1 MGFLFSTMR
10 AHLLI
15 IFALMGC
22 AFAGVHQIPLV
33 KVESLRTKMIREGTW
48 AKYIQMKNVARF
60 AKAMM
65 RNGDSVSQR
74 VTDFEDEEYVGNITI
89 GTPEQTFRVILD
101 TGSANLWVADST
113 CGKSSR
119 GFFCPLTCDDRRC
132 CTQSV
137 GNSESCASKRTFDAS
152 ESSSYSV
159 DGRQWS
165 ITYGSGMASGYLGK
179 DIVRIGFPGT
189 QQLVIPD
196 TVFAQA
202 DVLSPSF
209 DVLPVDG
216 ILGLAFKSIAVD
228 GVTPPFQRAMELGLV
243 DQPLFTVYLKHITE
257 QSDAYG
263 GVYTY
268 GGIDNTN
275 CGPIIAYEDLSSAT
289 YWQFSMTG
297 VKSGTYEAAAH
308 WQVISDTGTS
318 FIGAPSSVAQSLAR
332 ENGAMYDPENGVYF
346 IDCGAKPSLTLAIG
360 RNKYTIDAKNLVVPA
375 GNGQCLFT
383 IFGMPS
389 SGFGPSWIL
398 GDPFIRQFCNTYDM
412 GKKRIG
418 FAKSFQ

>member
-1 MGFLFSTMR
+1 MR
-10 AHLLI
+10 AYLLL
-15 IFALMGC
+15 IFALVGC
-22 AFAGVHQIPLV
+22 TFAGVHQIPLV

-48 AKYIQMKNVARF
+48 ARYVQMKNVARF

-65 RNGDSVSQR
+65 TNGVS

-89 GTPEQTFRVILD
+89 GTPGQTFRVVLD
-101 TGSANLWVADST
+101 TGSANLWVADSS

-119 GFFCPLTCDDRRC
+119 SCDNPLCIFCSLTCNDRRC

-137 GNSESCASKRTFDAS
+137 GNSDSCASKQTFDAS

-159 DGRQWS
+159 DGRRWS

-179 DIVRIGFPGT
+179 DIVRIGSPGT
-189 QQLVIPD
+189 QQLVIPN

-209 DVLPVDG
+209 DGSL
-216 ILGLAFKSIAVD
+216 AVD
-228 GVTPPFQRAMELGLV
+228 DVTPPFQRAIELGLV
-243 DQPLFTVYLKHITE
+243 EQPLFTVYLKHNTE
-257 QSDAYG
+257 QSNVNG

-268 GGIDNTN
+268 GGIDKTN

-297 VKSGTYEAAAH
+297 VKSGTYKAAAN

-332 ENGAMYDPENGVYF
+332 ENGAMVR
-346 IDCGAKPSLTLAIG
+346 L
-360 RNKYTIDAKNLVVPA
+360 
-375 GNGQCLFT
+375 
-383 IFGMPS
+383 
-389 SGFGPSWIL
+389 
-398 GDPFIRQFCNTYDM
+398 
-412 GKKRIG
+412 
-418 FAKSFQ
+418 